1 MSLFK
6 YQAVLPQGVSV
17 FGTFEA
23 DDVDGLAAYLQS
35 RNLTLVDCTELSVHN
50 GLTGVSE
57 DLPRMVQLRIGE
69 RLREALLTGIPAHLA
84 VRAMASEPL
93 EHPLLLIMP
102 WLMLTS
108 VCTGLGI
115 GLLAVV
121 PAEPRVGL
129 LGLAIGLPIV
139 CAATWWLM
147 RDRLVQRPLTALRR
161 IADQLESGEAA
172 DLSRLGALPVELQ
185 AVVDS
190 RLSSQSKAISVAELV
205 PMLMG
210 LRLKTHQFAARIVGP
225 LMMACL
231 LFGSLHLLLLYI
243 VPSFREIFAGFGVE
257 LPGLTVLVIGASNLT
272 TLFGVGGFLAISAI
286 MAAILVGLYLM
297 LTWSRMTELV
307 EAVPWLGLSV
317 RWLMQARVTRVLG
330 VLIRNETPSGEALRV
345 ASAASGFPEVAIEGE
360 SIAMDLEKGRSG
372 TRSGRLSGVPLA
384 LLQRLDGQTD
394 LAERQVA
401 NQAFQNYAAALENAA
416 SGNGKL
422 FVFLIEVASILVA
435 AMAVGLLLIS
445 MFLPLIKLLNDL
457 SCILPPSLRVFGG
470 PV

>member
-1 MSLFK
+1 MPLFK

-23 DDVDGLAAYLQS
+23 NDVEGLAAYLQS
-35 RNLTLVDCTELSVHN
+35 RNLTLVDATELSVHQV
-50 GLTGVSE
+50 LTGSAE

-102 WLMLTS
+102 WLMLAS
-108 VCTGLGI
+108 VCTGLGT
-115 GLLAVV
+115 GLLAVLS
-121 PAEPRVGL
+121 AEPRHGL

-139 CAATWWLM
+139 CAVTWWLM

-190 RLSSQSKAISVAELV
+190 GLSSQSKAISVAELV
-205 PMLMG
+205 PLLMG
-210 LRLKTHQFAARIVGP
+210 LRLRTHQFAARIVGP

-231 LFGSLHLLLLYI
+231 LLGSIHLLLLYI
-243 VPSFREIFAGFGVE
+243 VPSFREIFVGFGIE
-257 LPGLTVLVIGASNLT
+257 LPSLTVAVIGASNLA
-272 TLFGVGGFLAISAI
+272 TLFGAAGFLTISAM
-286 MAAILVGLYLM
+286 MAAMLLGLYLM
-297 LTWSRMTELV
+297 LTWNRMTELL

-330 VLIRNETPSGEALRV
+330 VLVRNETPAGEALRV

-360 SIAMDLEKGRSG
+360 SIALDLEKGRSG

-384 LLQRLDGQTD
+384 LLQRLDGQAD
-394 LAERQVA
+394 LAERQLA
-401 NQAFQNYAAALENAA
+401 NQAFQNYASALENAA
-416 SGNGKL
+416 NGNGKL
-422 FVFLIEVASILVA
+422 FVFLIEIASILVA
-435 AMAVGLLLIS
+435 ALAVGLLVMS

-457 SCILPPSLRVFGG
+457 SCILPPGLSAYGG
-470 PV
+470 SV